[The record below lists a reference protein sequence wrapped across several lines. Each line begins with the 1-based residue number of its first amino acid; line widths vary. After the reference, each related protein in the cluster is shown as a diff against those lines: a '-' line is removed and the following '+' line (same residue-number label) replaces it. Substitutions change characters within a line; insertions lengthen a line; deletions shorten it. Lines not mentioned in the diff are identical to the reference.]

1 MILIC
6 IPEPFYFI
14 FVFSIILRMPSATD
28 FSIIVFYF
36 IFYLF
41 NVIFLHFLYF
51 HFFILYYLFCNVLST
66 HFNDSIRL
74 LSQLLYT
81 AYC

>member
-6 IPEPFYFI
+6 KPGPFYFI
-14 FVFSIILRMPSATD
+14 FVFSIILTMSSAID

-41 NVIFLHFLYF
+41 NVVFSSLFIFSFF
-51 HFFILYYLFCNVLST
+51 HIVLS
-66 HFNDSIRL
+66 IL
-74 LSQLLYT
+74 
-81 AYC
+81 